1 LNVKGIKLQFSKY
14 SAQLTMYDEKQDV
27 FCPHDIVHSEHYA
40 KSLVRQYVVNNTI
53 T

>member
-1 LNVKGIKLQFSKY
+1 LHVKSIQLQFPKY
-14 SAQLTMYDEKQDV
+14 SAQLTLHDEKQDV
-27 FCPHDIVHSEHYA
+27 FCSHDIIHSEHYA